1 MLIKE
6 QWEGRFKKLSK
17 NAKDLSKPWQNPL
30 KTIYKMLR
38 PGILP
43 VFGNISIYLQ
53 QISWN
58 VGEEAGLYFTRSS
71 SAELLFSSEQVSQ
84 LQLQEPS

>member
-1 MLIKE
+1 
-6 QWEGRFKKLSK
+6 
-17 NAKDLSKPWQNPL
+17 
-30 KTIYKMLR
+30 MLR

-43 VFGNISIYLQ
+43 VFGNINMYLQ

-84 LQLQEPS
+84 LQMQEPS